1 MKNWTDLGDG
11 QWKLTIS
18 VDGDPTAP
26 PSVFRGT
33 REQISEK
40 LADSAEHANK
50 RINELRRST
59 NGHGSPQ
66 SGPTDA
72 GGVFPRMLSPEDRMK
87 TVAELSNPAT
97 VDKAVTR
104 VMESVIGPVEDFK
117 KDRESDRQQRQVRA
131 AESAASQFF
140 ERTPD
145 WHPSEHNKSTLA
157 RYVFAQRLDPTKVES
172 YSQAFEDLTAAQLL
186 QAKPDDNNDEPA
198 AEGRN
203 APETPTPAPKVPTRY
218 STSIRSSDISGRPP
232 VPSGKPHLK
241 YTREQLANLSAADYK
256 RLIQTDRAELERCE
270 QYYAKN
276 QVRRAG

>member
-1 MKNWTDLGDG
+1 MRNWTDLGDG

-33 REQISEK
+33 RDQIFEK

-50 RINELRRST
+50 RINELRRS
-59 NGHGSPQ
+59 NGHGSQ

-72 GGVFPRMLSPEDRMK
+72 GGVSPRLLSPEDRMK

-104 VMESVIGPVEDFK
+104 VMESVIGPVDSFNR
-117 KDRESDRQQRQVRA
+117 DREAERQQRQVRA

-140 ERTPD
+140 EQTPS
-145 WHPSEHNKSTLA
+145 WYPSEHNKATLA

-172 YSQAFEDLTAAQLL
+172 YSQAFDDLNAAQLL
-186 QAKPDDNNDEPA
+186 QVKATNDNDEPA
-198 AEGRN
+198 ADEGRN
-203 APETPTPAPKVPTRY
+203 APETPTPAPKAPTRY

-276 QVRRAG
+276 PVRRAG